1 MANIH
6 PEEMQMGAGGQGP
19 HPVPMRACEECHR
32 KKTKCDM
39 ARPVCGLCQR
49 TISSC
54 HYPSRRRAPARP
66 SKRQKTDVAGLPDG
80 NLAWL
85 LNLIANAD
93 ATQLPDESAQ
103 ELAAWRRLSDGLAR
117 TTPLSASSV
126 EQILDDNAAETP
138 AEDRRPQ
145 PEQSM
150 PEQPLPE
157 EAMSESIPYDVAM
170 DLVEAFF
177 THIQPWLPALHKPR
191 FMQKCAQCLLK
202 TSDSLQYSSLEM
214 KLLLNSMF
222 ALSARFSASP
232 YFASIKPSDRDSRF
246 RDAAHQA
253 YAALRGIREPT
264 LTYLQGCILLAFHA
278 YTVELNSPAWIL
290 TGVCVRIAYDLGLSE
305 IDDDSSDVGQGERH
319 VALEEMRRAWWLT
332 WELDTFG
339 SIITCRPY
347 AIDRDHFTVNLPIAD
362 ADWFSEK
369 FVRSAPLATSL
380 DQAWTSLQKSE
391 NQDPRAW
398 FLVTNHLLSM
408 LCTHLQRKRKDFI
421 EGISNLETAFNCL
434 RLSLPP
440 SFHILRH
447 RPGFEADNFA
457 NCNWIMGTHLILM
470 TVSSMFA
477 LISAN
482 KTDQSSPL
490 SVLGQKPDD
499 SPRLWALALSR
510 LMGAWPVEY
519 MTAAHPFFVCM
530 LIPTHLHT
538 AATGVQLRSSLEG
551 VEQMV
556 ELIMM
561 HFAKKWKL
569 GGDMIDVLQE
579 LRNIGTESAIENSSL
594 RRRFPVYFPRKTALD
609 TRQDPIATPMQGSA
623 LSDLQEAAF
632 DYQYFLAS
640 PSGQEI
646 TSEVERDPG
655 LYFNEVNHN
664 MENPEL
670 RNFHLTPSM
679 ALLGMMHGQTI

>member
-1 MANIH
+1 MANFR
-6 PEEMQMGAGGQGP
+6 PEEMQMGARGQGP
-19 HPVPMRACEECHR
+19 LPTPMRACEECHR

-54 HYPSRRRAPARP
+54 HYPLRRRTPARP
-66 SKRQKTDVAGLPDG
+66 SKRQKTDVAGPQDG

-93 ATQLPDESAQ
+93 ATQLPDESVQ
-103 ELAAWRRLSDGLAR
+103 ELVTWRRLSDGLVRA
-117 TTPLSASSV
+117 TSLSASSV
-126 EQILDDNAAETP
+126 EQVLDESAVETP
-138 AEDRRPQ
+138 AEDPRPQ

-150 PEQPLPE
+150 PEPSMPE
-157 EAMSESIPYDVAM
+157 QAVSDSIPYDLAM
-170 DLVEAFF
+170 DLVESFF
-177 THIQPWLPALHKPR
+177 LHIQPWLPALHKPR
-191 FMQKCAQCLLK
+191 FMQKCARSLQK
-202 TSDSLQYSSLEM
+202 GSHSLQYSSLEM

-222 ALSARFSASP
+222 ALSARFSTSS
-232 YFASIKPSDRDSRF
+232 YFASIKLSDRDTRF
-246 RDAAHQA
+246 RDAAHEA
-253 YAALRGIREPT
+253 YAALRGIRDPN

-305 IDDDSSDVGQGERH
+305 IDDDSSDAGQGERN

-339 SIITCRPY
+339 SCITRRPF
-347 AIDRDHFTVNLPIAD
+347 AIDRHHFTVNLPIAD

-369 FVRSAPLATSL
+369 FVKSAPLVTSL
-380 DQAWTSLQKSE
+380 DQAWKSLQGSE

-398 FLVTNHLLSM
+398 FLITNHLLSM
-408 LCTHLQRKRKDFI
+408 LFTHLQRKRKDFS

-434 RLSLPP
+434 RLSLPS

-457 NCNWIMGTHLILM
+457 DCNWIMGTHLILM
-470 TVSSMFA
+470 TASSMFA
-477 LISAN
+477 SISAT

-490 SVLGQKPDD
+490 SVLGQRLDD
-499 SPRLWALALSR
+499 SPRLWALALSH

-530 LIPTHLHT
+530 LIPTHLH
-538 AATGVQLRSSLEG
+538 AAVSGVQLRSSLEG

-556 ELIMM
+556 QLIMM
-561 HFAKKWKL
+561 HFAEKWKL
-569 GGDMIDVLQE
+569 GGDMI
-579 LRNIGTESAIENSSL
+579 GMNSH
-594 RRRFPVYFPRKTALD
+594 
-609 TRQDPIATPMQGSA
+609 
-623 LSDLQEAAF
+623 
-632 DYQYFLAS
+632 
-640 PSGQEI
+640 I
-646 TSEVERDPG
+646 TLVE
-655 LYFNEVNHN
+655 
-664 MENPEL
+664 
-670 RNFHLTPSM
+670 
-679 ALLGMMHGQTI
+679 